1 MTSADIE
8 NIIRADIDII
18 ITLSMFKCIEVKRL
32 LKWFVSTCDRKS
44 VI

>member
-32 LKWFVSTCDRKS
+32 LKRFVSTCDRKS
-44 VI
+44 VS